1 MMNKKFAVGM
11 LVLGLFATNGLSG
24 ATTVAADENTQG
36 TVEFEAGNIDF
47 IKNELPKTLNF
58 GKTAISYDSE
68 TNLKANVDV
77 QDPMIGVD
85 DKRGTEAGWTVKV
98 RQTQFKTQEQK
109 ELEGAE
115 LTIKTGTAR
124 GTVGA
129 ELPKGG
135 KFNEN
140 VKLTP
145 EQDLE
150 IFKANKGEGNGQSFL
165 ELKEFD
171 LAIPKNVVKV
181 KGNYSTTLTWTIS
194 DTI

>member
-1 MMNKKFAVGM
+1 MNKKFAVGM

-47 IKNELPKTLNF
+47 VKNKLPKTLDF
-58 GKTAISYDSE
+58 GKTAISYNSE
-68 TNLKANVDV
+68 ANLKANVDV
-77 QDPMIGVD
+77 QDPMIGVE
-85 DKRGTEAGWTVKV
+85 DKRGTEAGWAVKV

-109 ELEGAE
+109 ELAGAE
-115 LTIKTGTAR
+115 LTIKTGAAM
-124 GTVGA
+124 GTIG
-129 ELPKGG
+129 EGGLPTGG

-150 IFKANKGEGNGQSFL
+150 IFKANKGEGNGRSFL
-165 ELKEFD
+165 ELNEFD
-171 LAIPKNVVKV
+171 LAIPKDVTKV

>member
-1 MMNKKFAVGM
+1 MNKKFAVGM

-47 IKNELPKTLNF
+47 VKNKLPKTLDF
-58 GKTAISYDSE
+58 GKTAISYNSE
-68 TNLKANVDV
+68 ANLKAKVDV
-77 QDPMIGVD
+77 QDPMIGVE
-85 DKRGTEAGWTVKV
+85 DKRGTEAGWAVKV

-115 LTIKTGTAR
+115 LTIKTGIVGVTT
-124 GTVGA
+124 GT
-129 ELPKGG
+129 ELPTGG
-135 KFNEN
+135 KINEN

-150 IFKANKGEGNGQSFL
+150 IFKANKGEGNGRSFL
-165 ELKEFD
+165 ELNEFD
-171 LAIPKNVVKV
+171 LAIPKDVTKV